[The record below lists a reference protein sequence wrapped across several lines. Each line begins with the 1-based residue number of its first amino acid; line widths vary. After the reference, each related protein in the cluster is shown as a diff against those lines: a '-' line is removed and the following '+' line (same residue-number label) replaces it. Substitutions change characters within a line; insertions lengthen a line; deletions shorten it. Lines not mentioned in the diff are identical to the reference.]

1 MVKNEVF
8 LEGQSKAIQGD
19 LLDTWRFREKH
30 DIAFQLE
37 VELKLSYRQAIA
49 QCAL

>member
-37 VELKLSYRQAIA
+37 VELR
-49 QCAL
+49 

>member
-19 LLDTWRFREKH
+19 LLDTWIFRERSMVY
-30 DIAFQLE
+30 ILE
-37 VELKLSYRQAIA
+37 VLKGEGGGNRGVFRGE
-49 QCAL
+49 

>member
-1 MVKNEVF
+1 MVEIEVF

-19 LLDTWRFREKH
+19 LLDTWIFREKH

-37 VELKLSYRQAIA
+37 VELRLS
-49 QCAL
+49 